1 MLESIAA
8 EQPELLVEHA
18 HTTVITLRSLC
29 KTITVVSSYNYQ
41 IYKLADC
48 TLHAAFEISPIDK
61 TVTVNDINIELH
73 CQKASNLDSS
83 IWEVFLN
90 NGTFWT
96 VTGAD
101 IEIHLSRLV

>member
-18 HTTVITLRSLC
+18 HTTVITLHSLC
-29 KTITVVSSYNYQ
+29 KTVVSLCIKTTSLLHAN
-41 IYKLADC
+41 C
-48 TLHAAFEISPIDK
+48 TFHAAFEISPINK
-61 TVTVNDINIELH
+61 TVTVNDTNIELH